1 VIDFKIG
8 RRRILFASL
17 LLFFTT
23 LAVYWPA
30 RHYDFVNYDDDNY
43 VYENQDIRAGLT
55 WQGFE
60 CALMEPVGGNWHP
73 LTVLSHMTDCQFF
86 GLNAGAH
93 HMVNVAFHCTNAA
106 LLLLLLEA
114 ATGAFWRS
122 AFVAALFALHP
133 LRVESVAWISERK
146 DVLSGFF
153 FMLTLWMYV
162 LYAKEKD
169 SAQPVEPERRRKRF
183 YRLSLAFFL
192 LGLLAKPMVVTL
204 PFVLLF
210 LDFWPLK
217 RMMNTGGPVFKLAT
231 LNSLLSEKW
240 PFFLF
245 AFIFCP
251 VTLLTQHP
259 VLSVNG
265 GFFFRTE
272 RIVVNYFDYI
282 EKLIWPHNLSFLY
295 MRPETIPPASFL
307 QAALVLFFISL
318 LSAVGWRRCP
328 YLATGWLWFLTVLL
342 PVSGIVLLGALS
354 IADRYTYL
362 PSIGFYLMITWAVAD
377 LGEKILPSASRK
389 ISGAT
394 GALLILSLCALLTR
408 QQLAY
413 WQNTQTLME
422 HALKI
427 DPDNSV
433 AQVDLR
439 VYLFEKTHPKARDGN
454 PAESSSD

>member
-1 VIDFKIG
+1 MDLQNS
-8 RRRILFASL
+8 RRRTFFVSL
-17 LLFFTT
+17 LLVVAT
-23 LAVYWPA
+23 LSVYWPA
-30 RHYDFVNYDDDNY
+30 RHYDFVNYDDDSY
-43 VYENQDIRAGLT
+43 VYENQDIYPGFTR
-55 WQGFE
+55 QGFE
-60 CALMEPVGGNWHP
+60 CALTERVGGNWHP
-73 LTVLSHMTDCQFF
+73 LTVISHMTDCQFF

-93 HMVNVAFHCTNAA
+93 HMVNVAFHCANAV

-162 LYAKEKD
+162 LYANAKKM
-169 SAQPVEPERRRKRF
+169 APPVESEKRGKNF
-183 YRLSLAFFL
+183 YRLSLVFFL
-192 LGLLAKPMVVTL
+192 LGLLAKPMVVSL

-210 LDFWPLK
+210 LDFWPLN
-217 RMMNTGGPVFKLAT
+217 RMTEPGRPVFKLPA
-231 LNSLLSEKW
+231 LHSLISEKW
-240 PFFLF
+240 PFFLL
-245 AFIFCP
+245 AFIFCL
-251 VTLLTQHP
+251 VTLHPWHP
-259 VLSVNG
+259 VLSVQNG
-265 GFFFRTE
+265 DIFFRAE
-272 RIVVNYFDYI
+272 RIVMNYSGYI
-282 EKLIWPHNLSFLY
+282 EKLIWPRNLSFLY
-295 MRPETIPPASFL
+295 LRPATILSASFL
-307 QAALVLFFISL
+307 QAALILFFISAL
-318 LSAVGWRRCP
+318 VAVGWRRCP
-328 YLATGWLWFLTVLL
+328 YLAMGWLWFVTMLL

-377 LGEKILPSASRK
+377 LGEKILPSVPRK
-389 ISGAT
+389 MLGAT

-413 WQNTQTLME
+413 WQNTRTLME

-427 DPDNSV
+427 DPDNPV

-439 VYLFEKTHPKARDGN
+439 VYLFEKNPKALAKS
-454 PAESSSD
+454 PVKKSSD